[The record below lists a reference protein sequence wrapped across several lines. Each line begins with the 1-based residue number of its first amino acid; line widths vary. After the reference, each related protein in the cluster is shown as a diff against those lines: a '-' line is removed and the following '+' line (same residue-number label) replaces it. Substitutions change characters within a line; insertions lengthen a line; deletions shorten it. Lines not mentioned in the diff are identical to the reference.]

1 MVEFM
6 KQIVQAEK
14 IAIGGHVRPDG
25 DCIGSCLALS
35 QYLKKKYPEKIVDVY
50 LEQPSQVFSYLK
62 GFDEIRTEASDEIY
76 DVFLSLDSS
85 SVDRLD
91 FAQGMFEKAK
101 RTLCIDHHISN
112 TYYAGNTLLQPE
124 LSSTSELIY
133 EMLFA
138 YEKEGGMTEDEFTAF
153 LGKDIA
159 AAVYTGIV
167 HDTGVFKFSNTSG
180 RTLRIAAQLINTGI
194 PFSDIIDQSFYQ
206 KTYKQT
212 QILGRCLME
221 SIRVMEGKVV
231 FSAITQDAMR
241 FYDAKSEDLNGI
253 IDQLRVIKGVE
264 VAILMHEKSTQE
276 FKVSMRSNGAV
287 DVQKVAVYF
296 GGGGHVRAAGCT
308 MKGSVHDVMNNLT
321 ALIEPQMAEAKQE

>member
-35 QYLKKKYPEKIVDVY
+35 QYLKKKYPQKTVDVY
-50 LEQPSQVFSYLK
+50 LEAPSQVFSYLK
-62 GFDEIRTEASDEIY
+62 GFDEIRTEASEEIY
-76 DVFLSLDSS
+76 DLFLVLDSS

-91 FAQGMFEKAK
+91 FSEGMFQKAGK
-101 RTLCIDHHISN
+101 TLCIDHHISN
-112 TYYAGNTLLQPE
+112 TYYAGNTLLRPE
-124 LSSTSELIY
+124 VSSTAEIVYEL
-133 EMLFA
+133 LLA
-138 YEKEGGMTEDEFTAF
+138 YEKEDGMTEEAFAGF

-159 AAVYTGIV
+159 AAIYTGIAS
-167 HDTGVFKFSNTSG
+167 DTGVFRFSNTSG
-180 RTLRIAAQLINTGI
+180 RTLRIAAYLIETGI
-194 PFSDIIDQSFYQ
+194 PFPEIIDQSFYQ

-221 SIRVMEGKVV
+221 SIRVMNGKVI
-231 FSAITQDAMR
+231 FSSISQEAMC
-241 FYDAKSEDLNGI
+241 FYDVASEELTGI
-253 IDQLRVIKGVE
+253 IDQLRIIKGVE
-264 VAILMHEKSTQE
+264 VAILMHEKNTQE

-321 ALIEPQMAEAKQE
+321 ALIEEQIM

>member
-14 IAIGGHVRPDG
+14 IVIGGHIRPDG

-35 QYLKKKYPEKIVDVY
+35 QYLKKKYPQKTVDVY
-50 LEQPSQVFSYLK
+50 LKAPSQVFSYLK
-62 GFDEIRTEASDEIY
+62 GFDEIRTEASEEIY
-76 DVFLSLDSS
+76 DLFLALDSS

-91 FAQGMFEKAK
+91 FSEGMFQKAEK
-101 RTLCIDHHISN
+101 TLCIDHHISN
-112 TYYAGNTLLQPE
+112 TYYAGNTLLRPE
-124 LSSTSELIY
+124 VSSTAELVY
-133 EMLFA
+133 ELLLA
-138 YEKEGGMTEDEFTAF
+138 YEKEEGMTEEAFAGF

-159 AAVYTGIV
+159 AAIYTGIV
-167 HDTGVFKFSNTSG
+167 SDTGVFKFSNTSG
-180 RTLRIAAQLINTGI
+180 RTLRIAAYLIETGI
-194 PFSDIIDQSFYQ
+194 PFSEIIDQSFYQ

-221 SIRVMEGKVV
+221 SIRVMNGKVV
-231 FSAITQDAMR
+231 FSSISQEAMC
-241 FYDAKSEDLNGI
+241 FYDATSEELTGI
-253 IDQLRVIKGVE
+253 IDQLRIIKGVE
-264 VAILMHEKSTQE
+264 VAILMHEKNTQE

-321 ALIEPQMAEAKQE
+321 ALIEEQIM

>member
-14 IAIGGHVRPDG
+14 IAIGGHIRPDG

-35 QYLKKKYPEKIVDVY
+35 QYLKKKYPQKTVEVY
-50 LEQPSQVFSYLK
+50 LKAPSQVFSYLK
-62 GFDEIRTEASDEIY
+62 GFDEIRTEASEEIY
-76 DVFLSLDSS
+76 DLFLALDSS

-91 FAQGMFEKAK
+91 FSEGMFQKAEK
-101 RTLCIDHHISN
+101 TLCIDHHISN
-112 TYYAGNTLLQPE
+112 TYYAGNTLLRPE
-124 LSSTSELIY
+124 VSSTAELVY
-133 EMLFA
+133 ELLLA
-138 YEKEGGMTEDEFTAF
+138 YEKEEGMTEEAFAGF

-159 AAVYTGIV
+159 AAIYTGIAS
-167 HDTGVFKFSNTSG
+167 DTGVFKFSNTSG
-180 RTLRIAAQLINTGI
+180 RTLRIAAYLIETGI
-194 PFSDIIDQSFYQ
+194 PFSEIIDQSFYQ

-221 SIRVMEGKVV
+221 SIRVMNGKVV
-231 FSAITQDAMR
+231 FSSISQEAMC
-241 FYDAKSEDLNGI
+241 FYDATSEELTGI
-253 IDQLRVIKGVE
+253 IDQLRIIKGVE
-264 VAILMHEKSTQE
+264 VAILMHEKNTQE

-321 ALIEPQMAEAKQE
+321 ALIEEQIM